1 MRLHDKQQSDEFHK
15 KHLAKIR
22 AGRLKSKKEAIGR
35 PKDDEEMPT
44 AISDHQRN
52 YPLKS
57 EKITKRNLVKEDPYE
72 RYFDFAKFEP
82 K

>member
-1 MRLHDKQQSDEFHK
+1 MRVHEEQQSDEFNK

-35 PKDDEEMPT
+35 PRDEEEMPA

-57 EKITKRNLVKEDPYE
+57 EQVTEKNLVKEDPYE
-72 RYFDFAKFEP
+72 NYFDFAKFEP